1 MGLRPSESGA
11 LRIPAT
17 NPRRPAFSESNKPG
31 GDVSFPQR
39 HAPRSGRSE
48 SPERPGS
55 SPLLRK
61 RMERDR
67 KMNPRLALEVW
78 PVLEVWPTPWSAG
91 DPPVAPPP
99 LTRFLAA
106 ATARLDRKRPLQ
118 NSQACHELLAPS
130 VQADRPV
137 TCRHFLIAA
146 PGLI

>member
-1 MGLRPSESGA
+1 
-11 LRIPAT
+11 
-17 NPRRPAFSESNKPG
+17 
-31 GDVSFPQR
+31 
-39 HAPRSGRSE
+39 
-48 SPERPGS
+48 
-55 SPLLRK
+55 
-61 RMERDR
+61 
-67 KMNPRLALEVW
+67 MNPRLALEVW

-118 NSQACHELLAPS
+118 NSQACHGLLAPS

-146 PGLI
+146 PGLIGVLFKTSKRATGIVPLASKQVAP